1 MRAGAGLVR
10 RLLLALAVA
19 LLLVY
24 IGLAFL
30 NLWLLGRRLH
40 EDAVRLRLE
49 IAQLEIESRR
59 LGAELAYYATD
70 AGVEELAREQLGLAR
85 PGETL
90 VLFVREGEAARREP

>member
-1 MRAGAGLVR
+1 MHFGAGPAR
-10 RLLLALAVA
+10 RLLVALAVA

-24 IGLAFL
+24 IGLAYL

-40 EDAVRLRLE
+40 EDAARLRHE

-70 AGVEELAREQLGLAR
+70 AGVEQLAREQLGLAR

-90 VLFVREGEAARREP
+90 VLFIPDSASARREP